1 MSLLKEYIID
11 LFCRAKDPEKGT
23 MRGDQPSSVDP
34 VNPCKGPAKIFEP
47 GGETIDRRDRVQ
59 LLVLTVVGIQIVFWL
74 YWLISAIRTRSTY
87 KRKQSNRFL
96 LPVLPFLVLIGIF
109 LSEEVSSDLMQLR
122 VIPDGIAPGLL
133 GIVITVIGLGFAVWA
148 RIHLGKN
155 WSSGPGIKV
164 DHTLIRTG
172 PYQFVRNPIYTGILF
187 GYAGTAIVIG
197 ELWAFCMVLFILAVI
212 LMKIQAEEKFLLDEF
227 GEAYIQYRKEVKA
240 LIPYLL

>member
-1 MSLLKEYIID
+1 V
-11 LFCRAKDPEKGT
+11 
-23 MRGDQPSSVDP
+23 QP
-34 VNPCKGPAKIFEP
+34 
-47 GGETIDRRDRVQ
+47 
-59 LLVLTVVGIQIVFWL
+59 LVLTVAGIQIVFWL

-87 KRKQSNRFL
+87 KRKQSNWFL
-96 LPVLPFLVLIGIF
+96 LPFMLVLVLIWGF
-109 LSEEVSSDLMQLR
+109 LSDQVSSSLMQLR
-122 VIPDGIAPGLL
+122 VIPGGIATGFL
-133 GIVITVIGLGFAVWA
+133 GIIITVIGLGFAVWA

-155 WSSGPGIKV
+155 WSSRPGIKV

-197 ELWAFCMVLFILAVI
+197 ESWAFFMILFILAVF
-212 LMKIQAEEKFLLDEF
+212 LGKIRVEERFLLNEF

>member
-1 MSLLKEYIID
+1 M
-11 LFCRAKDPEKGT
+11 
-23 MRGDQPSSVDP
+23 
-34 VNPCKGPAKIFEP
+34 
-47 GGETIDRRDRVQ
+47 Q
-59 LLVLTVVGIQIVFWL
+59 LLVLTVAGIQIVFWL
-74 YWLISAIRTRSTY
+74 YWLISAIRNRSTY
-87 KRKQSNRFL
+87 KRKQSSRSL
-96 LPVLPFLVLIGIF
+96 LPFMLVLVLIWVFITGQ
-109 LSEEVSSDLMQLR
+109 VSSDLLQWR

-133 GIVITVIGLGFAVWA
+133 GIIITVIGLGFAVWA

-197 ELWAFCMVLFILAVI
+197 ELWAFFMILFILAI
-212 LMKIQAEEKFLLDEF
+212 FLMKIRVEEKFLLEEF
-227 GEAYIQYRKEVKA
+227 GEGYVQYRKEVKA